1 MAISREK
8 KEQIVSESV
17 DQLADSRA
25 VLFTDYRGL
34 SVAQMNQ
41 LRSNLR
47 EKDGRYQ
54 VIKNTLLRLALQGA
68 DLPIPEEFLT
78 GPVAITYCFG
88 EVPAVAKA
96 LYDFA
101 DETKILTVKGALL
114 GNQVLDA
121 KAVKDVADLP
131 PREILL
137 AQLLG
142 VVQGPMA
149 NLASVLAAP
158 LRDLVSVLQARS
170 EQSAEA
176 AA

>member
-68 DLPIPEEFLT
+68 DLPIPDEFLT

-101 DETKILTVKGALL
+101 DETKILMVKGALL

>member
-25 VLFTDYRGL
+25 VVFTDYRGL

-41 LRSNLR
+41 LRNNLR

-88 EVPAVAKA
+88 EVPALAKA

-121 KAVKDVADLP
+121 KAVKAVADLP

-142 VVQGPMA
+142 AVQGPMT

-158 LRDLVSVLQARS
+158 LRELVNVLQARS

>member
-1 MAISREK
+1 LAISREK

-25 VLFTDYRGL
+25 VVFTDYRGL

-41 LRSNLR
+41 LRNNLR

-88 EVPAVAKA
+88 EVPALAKA

-121 KAVKDVADLP
+121 KAVKAVADLP

-142 VVQGPMA
+142 AVQGPMT

-158 LRDLVSVLQARS
+158 LRELVNVLQARS

>member
-1 MAISREK
+1 LAISREK